1 METWIIGIIIAAL
14 AVVAIGVFIAG
25 LLVTSGRCS
34 DEEDRFEEEWRK
46 SHSACNKEEEKHG
59 NFVS

>member
-14 AVVAIGVFIAG
+14 VVVAIGVFIAG
-25 LLVTSGRCS
+25 LLVISGRCS

-46 SHSACNKEEEKHG
+46 SHSACNKEEE
-59 NFVS
+59 